1 MSGRRLHTPGPWSVE
16 EPMDF
21 ELSIVESGKPVH
33 EWQFIACIPHGG
45 KKEGDFPK
53 VIAEA
58 NARLIAAAPD
68 LLEAAKRLRAV
79 ITDHVSLADVDA
91 LDAAIAKAT
100 GEHS

>member
-1 MSGRRLHTPGPWSVE
+1 MMSNSDTNRTTERRSLHTPGPWSVE

-21 ELSIVESGKPVH
+21 ELSIVEANRPVH

-58 NARLIAAAPD
+58 NARLMAAAPKGTASD
-68 LLEAAKRLRAV
+68 E
-79 ITDHVSLADVDA
+79 
-91 LDAAIAKAT
+91 
-100 GEHS
+100 